1 MSQIQYPPLPEDISG
16 LIAITR
22 RLTDLLTA
30 EIAALRAM
38 RPKDI
43 VPLQEEKAEL
53 TYNYESR
60 LQALKQ
66 DAIEL
71 KKIPPELAA
80 ELGHSTQLLRDVI
93 ADNQRALKAVREVNE
108 DVINVIADE
117 IARQRNPA
125 RTYGERGQ
133 PALNADLAR
142 RQSGPLTLDQ
152 QA

>member
-1 MSQIQYPPLPEDISG
+1 MSQTQYSPRPEDISG
-16 LIAITR
+16 LITITR

-30 EIAALRAM
+30 EITALRAM

-43 VPLQEEKAEL
+43 VPLQDEKAEL
-53 TYNYESR
+53 TNIYESR
-60 LQALKQ
+60 LKALKD

-71 KKIPPELAA
+71 KQISPELAA
-80 ELGHSTQLLRDVI
+80 ELGHSTAILRDVI
-93 ADNQRALKAVREVNE
+93 ADNQRVLKAVREVNE

-125 RTYGERGQ
+125 QTYGESGQ
-133 PALNADLAR
+133 AAPKTTLAR
-142 RQSGPLTLDQ
+142 RQPGPLTLDQ

>member
-1 MSQIQYPPLPEDISG
+1 MSQLQHPPLPEDVSG
-16 LIAITR
+16 LIFITR

-30 EIAALRAM
+30 EITALRAM

-53 TYNYESR
+53 TNLYETR
-60 LQALKQ
+60 LNAFKD

-71 KKIPPELAA
+71 RKLSPELAA
-80 ELGHSTQLLRDVI
+80 EFGTSTRILRDVI
-93 ADNQRALKAVREVNE
+93 ADNQRVLKAVREVNE
-108 DVINVIADE
+108 DVIGVVADE

-125 RTYGERGQ
+125 QTYGERGQ
-133 PALNADLAR
+133 AAPKSRLAR
-142 RQSGPLTLDQ
+142 RQAGPLKLDQ